1 MKRSTRGFT
10 LIELMVTVLVLAIIV
25 TIALP
30 NLRPIILRNKVASI
44 SIEFTG
50 ALQQT
55 RALAISKNSCMSL
68 CASVNVTA
76 SNTAT
81 CNNQSTDDFQAGWL
95 IFVNAACDA
104 AQTTPTAAGG
114 TLTFVRAGE
123 TGGYSIKP
131 SAASMSIVMFD
142 PRGFAN
148 LAASGNFQIK
158 TPNDEASY
166 RRTICLDAAG
176 RATVRAYT
184 TACN

>member
-1 MKRSTRGFT
+1 MAQRFPADFDGIVSGVPVINWTGLQSAGNRSG
-10 LIELMVTVLVLAIIV
+10 IV
-25 TIALP
+25 
-30 NLRPIILRNKVASI
+30 
-44 SIEFTG
+44 
-50 ALQQT
+50 QQ
-55 RALAISKNSCMSL
+55 NG
-68 CASVNVTA
+68 
-76 SNTAT
+76 
-81 CNNQSTDDFQAGWL
+81 GWL
-95 IFVNAACDA
+95 DPAKVTMLRKAVNAACDA

-148 LAASGNFQIK
+148 LAASGNFQVK
-158 TPNDEASY
+158 TPNDEVPY

-184 TACN
+184 TVCN